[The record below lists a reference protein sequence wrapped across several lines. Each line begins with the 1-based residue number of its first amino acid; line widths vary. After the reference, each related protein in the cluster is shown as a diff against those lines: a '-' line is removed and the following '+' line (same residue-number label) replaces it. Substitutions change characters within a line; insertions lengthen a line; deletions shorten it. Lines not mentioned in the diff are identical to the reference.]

1 MPTSTQYGHPAH
13 GSPVWVVGTGVADVV
28 VGADEELELIGMLT
42 NVGTLEGAVQVT
54 VILPSDFTDAL
65 MMMSPAVIVTLPLE
79 PAVIPPTVP
88 GLTVRVAGVAFFT
101 GTLKVRGDA
110 AAFTDDGDPPETPR
124 STSVIVPPI
133 DFVPLPST
141 VSSSVIVAPGSV
153 ALTVTSESETA
164 PPAETDE
171 GAVADTLT
179 GTEIVVIPLRSQ
191 L

>member
-1 MPTSTQYGHPAH
+1 
-13 GSPVWVVGTGVADVV
+13 VWVVGTGVVVADVV
-28 VGADEELELIGMLT
+28 VGADEELATAILT
-42 NVGTLEGAVQVT
+42 RVGALEGAVQVT
-54 VILPSDFTDAL
+54 VRLPSDFTVAL
-65 MMMSPAVIVTLPLE
+65 MMMLPGVIVTLPLE

-88 GLTVRVAGVAFFT
+88 GLTDRVAGDPFLT

-110 AAFTDDGDPPETPR
+110 AALIDDGDPPETPR
-124 STSVIVPPI
+124 SISVIVPPI
-133 DFVPLPST
+133 DFVLAPST
-141 VSSSVIVAPGSV
+141 EISSVIVAAGSV

-179 GTEIVVIPLRSQ
+179 GTEIVVIPLRLQ